1 MVDFPPSV
9 PNLAGANPMFDSF
22 VGKLDGLKSSVLD
35 GLEDDASALAG
46 TLAGDLT
53 AITSALGEF
62 MPAMPDLPDINL
74 QSQLTSL
81 AGMSAGSSAYG
92 GLLSSITSNFGD
104 AATAA
109 GSSIS
114 SMVLSAASAVAGGD
128 TLSGIVPNM
137 SLPALGGDVKIL
149 ADAVKQATEDAAKE
163 TVSSFTPPSGLSD
176 VQGVLEGLVE
186 EAQGAISSVTKTLAD
201 GAKVTKT
208 ISNVAQ
214 SVERIEA

>member
-22 VGKLDGLKSSVLD
+22 VGKLDGLNSSVLG

-53 AITSALGEF
+53 SITSDLGEF
-62 MPAMPDLPDINL
+62 MPALPALPDINL

-114 SMVLSAASAVAGGD
+114 SMVSSAASAVAGGD
-128 TLSGIVPNM
+128 TLSGLVPNM

-149 ADAVKQATEDAAKE
+149 ADAVKQATEDAVKE